1 VHPWHVLN
9 LVQTFVG
16 NQVPLTVVNLVEVVL
31 MMIAILSCSIR
42 WWRDDLLSVNGVGDT
57 MAVRTKVYPAAQ

>member
-1 VHPWHVLN
+1 MACPN

-31 MMIAILSCSIR
+31 MMIVILSFHQM
-42 WWRDDLLSVNGVGDT
+42 V
-57 MAVRTKVYPAAQ
+57 A